1 MDTNVFLYIINLGY
15 IQWNFSP
22 RISQKGMYP
31 CRYPYIPG
39 EWFRYNQWTVCPFDK
54 KDHDRK
60 TKALETFFILQYDG
74 VGKGYNA
81 TYNYPSV
88 ERAHEIVEGNA
99 EYIIRCLKNNG
110 IRFRLEIQ
118 L

>member
-1 MDTNVFLYIINLGY
+1 MSVMNLKSRRFAHS
-15 IQWNFSP
+15 I
-22 RISQKGMYP
+22 
-31 CRYPYIPG
+31 
-39 EWFRYNQWTVCPFDK
+39 K

-88 ERAHEIVEGNA
+88 ERAHEIVEDNA

-110 IRFRLEIQ
+110 IRFRLEIK